1 MRRYRRGKRGKK
13 KGFTLLEILLTLVL
27 IVGGFA
33 ALSQAVS
40 EGFFAAAENENDLI
54 AIHLA
59 QEKMEELR
67 NKSYS
72 SIASETKAVVSGFS
86 VFQREVVVTTP
97 QSNLKQ
103 VNVIVYWFSKAS
115 ELNVNL
121 VTYVSHV

>member
-1 MRRYRRGKRGKK
+1 MRRKS
-13 KGFTLLEILLTLVL
+13 GFTLLEILLTIIL
-27 IVGGFA
+27 IVTAFS

-40 EGFFAAAENENDLI
+40 SGFFSASENENDLV
-54 AIHLA
+54 AVHLA

-72 SIASETKAVVSGFS
+72 TVVNETKAVVSGFS
-86 VFQREVVVTTP
+86 AFQREVIVTTP
-97 QSNLKQ
+97 QTNLKQ

-121 VTYVSHV
+121 VTYVSNI